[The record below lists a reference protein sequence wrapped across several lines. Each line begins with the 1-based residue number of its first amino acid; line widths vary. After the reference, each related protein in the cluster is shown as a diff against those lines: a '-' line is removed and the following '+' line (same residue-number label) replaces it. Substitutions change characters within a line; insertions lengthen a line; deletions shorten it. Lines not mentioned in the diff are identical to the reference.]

1 VPGPSTS
8 KSRRVEQCCYI
19 EGARRCRKSGTGDP
33 ALCNA
38 HRVLLADAARQGAKP
53 RGARAVGDGI
63 YNLVDRLVSG
73 KKVTRKVA
81 KDAFD
86 DAREILDELK
96 NSGWKIPDLPFPG
109 NGANGHTNGRRR
121 PDPEAARR
129 AEKQR
134 AIARARQSLGFGPQ
148 DPLSEAAIKARQREL
163 AKKYHPDRAG
173 GSLAKMQEINAA
185 VDVLLE
191 SLVT

>member
-19 EGARRCRKSGTGDP
+19 EGGRRCRKSGTGDP

-38 HRVLLADAARQGAKP
+38 HRVLLADVGRQGAKP
-53 RGARAVGDGI
+53 RGARAVGDGL

-86 DAREILDELK
+86 DARDILDELK
-96 NSGWKIPDLPFPG
+96 NSGWTIPDMPFVPPG
-109 NGANGHTNGRRR
+109 TNGRTNGHGRP

-129 AEKQR
+129 AQKQR
-134 AIARARQSLGFGPQ
+134 ACARARQTLGFGPQ
-148 DPLSEAAIKARQREL
+148 DPLTEASIKARQREL
-163 AKKYHPDRAG
+163 AKKHHPDRG

>member
-1 VPGPSTS
+1 VPTS
-8 KSRRVEQCCYI
+8 AEKSRRVERCCFI
-19 EGARRCRKSGTGDP
+19 ESGRRCRKSGTGDP

-73 KKVTRKVA
+73 KKVTRKMA
-81 KDAFD
+81 RDAFD
-86 DAREILDELK
+86 DARDILEELK
-96 NSGWKIPDLPFPG
+96 TSGWSIPAVPPG
-109 NGANGHTNGRRR
+109 TNSNGHANGHRRTP

-134 AIARARQSLGFGPQ
+134 ACARARQTLGFGPQ
-148 DPLSEAAIKARQREL
+148 DPLTEALIKGRQREL
-163 AKKYHPDRAG
+163 AKKHHPDLG
-173 GSLAKMQEINAA
+173 GSVSKMAAINDAA
-185 VDVLLE
+185 DVLLSE
-191 SLVT
+191 L

>member
-1 VPGPSTS
+1 VPGTAPS

-19 EGARRCRKSGTGDP
+19 EGGRRCRKSGTGDP

-81 KDAFD
+81 KEAFD
-86 DAREILDELK
+86 DARDLLDELK
-96 NSGWKIPDLPFPG
+96 ASGWTIPDVPFPAG
-109 NGANGHTNGRRR
+109 NGHTRRR
-121 PDPEAARR
+121 SPPDPEVARR

-134 AIARARQSLGFGPQ
+134 AVLRARVTLGFTPQ
-148 DPLSEAAIKARQREL
+148 EAVTEAQIKARQREL
-163 AKKYHPDRAG
+163 AKKHHPDRG

>member
-1 VPGPSTS
+1 
-8 KSRRVEQCCYI
+8 
-19 EGARRCRKSGTGDP
+19 
-33 ALCNA
+33 
-38 HRVLLADAARQGAKP
+38 VLLADAARQGAKP

-81 KDAFD
+81 KEAFD
-86 DAREILDELK
+86 DARDLLDELK
-96 NSGWKIPDLPFPG
+96 NSGWTIPDSVVPP
-109 NGANGHTNGRRR
+109 NGHARRR
-121 PDPEAARR
+121 PPPDPEVARR

-134 AIARARQSLGFGPQ
+134 AVMRARITLGFTPQ
-148 DPLSEAAIKARQREL
+148 EAVTEAQIKARQREL
-163 AKKYHPDRAG
+163 AKKHHPDRG